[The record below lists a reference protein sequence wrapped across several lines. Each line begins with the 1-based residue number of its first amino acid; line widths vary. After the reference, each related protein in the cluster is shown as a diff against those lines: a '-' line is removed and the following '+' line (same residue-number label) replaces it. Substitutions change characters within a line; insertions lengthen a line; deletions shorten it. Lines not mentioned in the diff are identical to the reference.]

1 MPTLDRELVFLR
13 NTVGS
18 TYDPA
23 LMPSIFLAGPIE
35 RWTPDY
41 GPRYTR
47 WRDAAVGHLRRNYQ
61 FHETDI
67 RILNPEWD
75 ERPEGWSYEIQVEWE
90 VEALR
95 NATCILCWIERIM
108 PDLPGFTT
116 NIEVGQW
123 LTSPKLIV
131 GAPPDTPHVKY
142 IKTRRKMVD
151 LSWFDSLVDCCEVA
165 LKYAVECHKK

>member
-1 MPTLDRELVFLR
+1 MDRELVFLC

-41 GPRYTR
+41 GHKYTR

-67 RILNPEWD
+67 RILNPERD
-75 ERPEGWSYEIQVEWE
+75 ERPEGWSYEMQVEWE
-90 VEALR
+90 VEAMR

-108 PDLPGFTT
+108 PDLPAFTT

-131 GAPPDTPHVKY
+131 GAPPDTPHTRY
-142 IKTRRKMVD
+142 IKTRRQMAD
-151 LSWFDSLVDCCEVA
+151 LDWFESLVDCCDVA
-165 LKYAVECHKK
+165 LKYAVENHTK